1 MSATADTA
9 GAVEATRSD
18 REALWIE
25 RQFFP
30 SAEDMRMV
38 RSIALLGMLE
48 AAQHGTYRA
57 RFRRFQVHAW
67 REPEPADRFTIVR
80 VHICIALEECVLEQ
94 TTVNACTASIGEN
107 D

>member
-9 GAVEATRSD
+9 DAVEATRPD
-18 REALWIE
+18 TEALWIE

-30 SAEDMRMV
+30 SAEDLRMV
-38 RSIALLGMLE
+38 RSIALLRMLE
-48 AAQHGTYRA
+48 AVQHGKYHA

-80 VHICIALEECVLEQ
+80 VHICIALEESVLEQ
-94 TTVNACTASIGEN
+94 TTLSAFAACIGEN